1 MVKKLKER
9 GMVSPYLRSFVVA
22 RINPLHWIKGEC
34 PCGSS
39 WLMLA
44 SGALAKVLAAPDD
57 PRSVV
62 KSSWLSLVEGSSP
75 LAGFERATVSG
86 LASNHP

>member
-44 SGALAKVLAAPDD
+44 SGALAKVLPTLPRLTIHGVWSRAVGFHLWKD
-57 PRSVV
+57 P
-62 KSSWLSLVEGSSP
+62 P
-75 LAGFERATVSG
+75 
-86 LASNHP
+86 P